1 MSSENNPNG
10 DDQLELFRQ
19 VESLSLDDFSAFLN
33 AGSRLPVDVT
43 VTQNRVTMV
52 SIAYPP
58 LGPIRLRVHR
68 AFLAAPL
75 DVRIALKQY
84 CRTRRKAAW
93 TVVAAYARD
102 IGDDSDERAKPK
114 RRSSVAGRTKGRLFD
129 LDQIFKDVNVTF
141 FSGRLKCQ
149 IEWGR
154 DRNTQ
159 RRGRRS
165 KSIRY
170 GSWNPTAQTIR
181 IHPRLDDAR
190 VPFEFVRY
198 IIFHEMLHIVVPSE
212 LSNGRRIDHP
222 PAYRKLEAQ
231 YPNFE
236 QMKVLSRE
244 LLDVLV

>member
-1 MSSENNPNG
+1 VCNENDTNG
-10 DDQLELFRQ
+10 DDQLELFRH
-19 VESLSLDDFSAFLN
+19 VESLSVDDFSAFLN
-33 AGSRLPVDVT
+33 AGSRIPVHVT

-58 LGPIRLRVHR
+58 MGPIRLRVHR

-93 TVVAAYARD
+93 TAVAAYARD
-102 IGDDSDERAKPK
+102 IGEDPTERSRPK

-129 LDQIFKDVNVTF
+129 LDQIFKDVNATF
-141 FSGRLKCQ
+141 FSGRLKCG

-154 DRNTQ
+154 DRNKQ

-170 GSWNPTAQTIR
+170 GSWNPTTQTIR

-198 IIFHEMLHIVVPSE
+198 IVFHEMLHIVVPSE
-212 LSNGRRIDHP
+212 LKNGRRIDHP

-231 YPNFE
+231 YPDFE
-236 QMKVLSRE
+236 QMKALSRE
-244 LLDVLV
+244 LLDVLI